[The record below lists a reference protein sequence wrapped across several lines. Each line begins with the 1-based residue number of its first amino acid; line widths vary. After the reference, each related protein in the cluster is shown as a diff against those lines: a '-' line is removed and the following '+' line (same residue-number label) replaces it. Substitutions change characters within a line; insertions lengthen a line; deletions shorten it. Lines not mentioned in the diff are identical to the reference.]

1 MKKIIALLVVI
12 LIIIIFIFNV
22 YNSKNE
28 FYLKQNEFYNQ
39 IFTSQVVKIIE
50 GRGTKIFYNSSDYF
64 YSDYCEDEYKLEE
77 LIKVGDVLEK
87 KIGIL
92 EVYRGDKSNRIIICR
107 VIKPEKS
114 YFQNFFGF

>member
-1 MKKIIALLVVI
+1 MKKAIGF
-12 LIIIIFIFNV
+12 LIIIIIFSLFTFNV

-39 IFTSQVVKIIE
+39 IFNSQVTKIIE
-50 GRGTKIFYNSSDYF
+50 GRGTKIFYNSSEYF

-77 LIKVGDVLEK
+77 LIKVGDILEK

-92 EVYRGDKSNRIIICR
+92 EVYRGDKNYKIITCRI
-107 VIKPEKS
+107 IKPEKS

>member
-1 MKKIIALLVVI
+1 MKKVIVLLVIV
-12 LIIIIFIFNV
+12 IIIFIFNV
-22 YNSKNE
+22 YNSK
-28 FYLKQNEFYNQ
+28 NEFYNQ

-92 EVYRGDKSNRIIICR
+92 EVYRGDKNNRIIICR

-114 YFQNFFGF
+114 YFQNFFTF